1 MRLSE
6 FKHPLQSNILLE
18 GDSQVSKKD
27 WIQSSSTPDFMDRL
41 LGGEDIVLTVR
52 RDKKVA
58 DGKNPKGKTKY
69 KVIKGESQEVTFKI
83 DPKLKTDPNT
93 RVAYQLANAI
103 QEDDINS
110 IISGLS
116 FTGVVCDEEG
126 NATDQK
132 ITIPVRDII
141 KDENFSGKLRVN
153 LGNMAEIAL
162 GCAVTA
168 RFKKQQGDVEYD
180 EFIAVATELIQS
192 EAGLVE
198 AAAGKDKVT
207 FRITVPSSDKKAFI
221 AYLKMDPRGKSL
233 EDYGVDKKTI
243 KGIDAHILNAI
254 EYANTSNRVA
264 SAIKTAAVDYPEE
277 NIIDIV
283 SDGGNAEEQKS
294 TKADLKILVDGRSI
308 NLLSI
313 KAGKVGQFGQ
323 VSGWEFERLSEFF
336 EKTFDIQLSEK
347 VHKAFVHK
355 RVKDPNNDSVEDE
368 IEDTETMRLQNYQK
382 GFKVAYSEILGKLN
396 SLAETNQ
403 LELIERVYNG
413 LYYHATRQDPQV
425 EMVILT
431 PDAKTAFK
439 ELTFG
444 PELRETLDDYN
455 FSVNVGKSDKGMHII
470 EINGTLLENGKGK
483 GVPQMLI
490 KVRSYAQASTV
501 RNIIEMGPLLKHIA
515 DRGEIE
521 ARKQKK
527 EKDNQTTPVEKPI
540 ANNPVAT
547 APQTVANE
555 PVANEPLVP
564 GPTPAMADTST
575 GMPSGMSNIAPVT
588 QQASDPDDT
597 YSTRDELERVRKNAG
612 ITVE

>member
-1 MRLSE
+1 MRLFE
-6 FKHPLQSNILLE
+6 FTRPLQSNILLE

-41 LGGEDIVLTVR
+41 LNGEDMVLTIR
-52 RDKKVA
+52 RDKKIA
-58 DGKNPKGKTKY
+58 NGKNPKGKTKY

-83 DPKLKTDPNT
+83 DPKDTSNPNT

-103 QEDDINS
+103 EEDDINS

-116 FTGVVCDEEG
+116 FEGILCDDEG
-126 NATDQK
+126 NATD
-132 ITIPVRDII
+132 TAVDIPVRDII

-168 RFKKQQGDVEYD
+168 RFKKQQGDID
-180 EFIAVATELIQS
+180 HDDFIAVASELIQS

-198 AAAGKDKVT
+198 AEAGKDKVT
-207 FRITVPSSDKKAFI
+207 FRITVPSADKKAFI
-221 AYLKMDPRGKSL
+221 AYLKMDPRGKTL
-233 EDYGVDKKTI
+233 EQYGVTKETV
-243 KGIDAHILNAI
+243 KGIDSHILNAI

-313 KAGKVGQFGQ
+313 KAGNVGQFGQ
-323 VSGWEFERLSEFF
+323 VSGWEFERLNEFF
-336 EKTFDIQLSEK
+336 EKTFELPLSEK
-347 VHKAFVHK
+347 AKAAFVHK
-355 RVKDPNNDSVEDE
+355 RVKDPDNESVEDE
-368 IEDTETMRLQNYQK
+368 LEDTEAMRLQNYQK
-382 GFKVAYSEILGKLN
+382 GFKVAYSEILDKLS

-403 LELIERVYNG
+403 MELIERVYNG

-425 EMVILT
+425 EMVILS
-431 PDAKTAFK
+431 PNAKKAFH

-455 FSVNVGKSDKGMHII
+455 FSVNLGKSDSGMHII
-470 EINGTLLENGKGK
+470 EINGNLLNATLNEARGKT
-483 GVPQMLI
+483 QMLI

-515 DRGEIE
+515 DREEIT
-521 ARKQKK
+521 ARNEKKQNK
-527 EKDNQTTPVEKPI
+527 ELQGDNQATPAQTTVTTPP
-540 ANNPVAT
+540 ASS
-547 APQTVANE
+547 VANQQSAEVPAE
-555 PVANEPLVP
+555 P
-564 GPTPAMADTST
+564 ST
-575 GMPSGMSNIAPVT
+575 GMPSGMTSIAPAGQVNSSPESSFQT
-588 QQASDPDDT
+588 KDN
-597 YSTRDELERVRKNAG
+597 DELYRVRKNAG

>member
-18 GDSQVSKKD
+18 GDSQVTKKD
-27 WIQSSSTPDFMDRL
+27 WLKSSSTPDFMDRL
-41 LGGEDIVLTVR
+41 LSGEDMTITIR

-58 DGKNPKGKTKY
+58 AGKNKKGKTAY
-69 KVIKGESQEVTFKI
+69 KLIKGEAQEVTFKI
-83 DPKLKTDPNT
+83 NPKLKTDPNT
-93 RVAYQLANAI
+93 QTAHQLVNAI
-103 QEDDINS
+103 EEDDINGM
-110 IISGLS
+110 ISGLS
-116 FTGVVCDEEG
+116 FTGLLCDDEG
-126 NATDQK
+126 NATEEK
-132 ITIPVRDII
+132 VTIPVRDII

-168 RFKKQQGDVEYD
+168 KFKKQQGDVDYD
-180 EFIAVATELIQS
+180 EFIAVASELIQS

-207 FRITVPSSDKKAFI
+207 FRITVPSADKKAFI
-221 AYLKMDPRGKSL
+221 AYLKMDPRGKTLDS
-233 EDYGVDKKTI
+233 YGVAKDTI

-254 EYANTSNRVA
+254 EYANTSDRVA
-264 SAIKTAAVDYPEE
+264 SAIKTAAIDYPEE
-277 NIIDIV
+277 NVIDIV

-313 KAGKVGQFGQ
+313 KAGNVGQFGQ
-323 VSGWEFERLSEFF
+323 VSGWEFERLNEFF
-336 EKTFDIQLSEK
+336 EKTFEISLSQT
-347 VHKAFVHK
+347 VNKAFVHK
-355 RVKDPNNDSVEDE
+355 RVKDPDNDSVEDE
-368 IEDTETMRLQNYQK
+368 LEDTATMRLQNYQN
-382 GFKVAYSEILGKLN
+382 GFKVAYSEILDKLN
-396 SLAETNQ
+396 SLAERNQ
-403 LELIERVYNG
+403 VELIERVYNG

-431 PDAKTAFK
+431 PDSKKAFT

-455 FSVNVGKSDKGMHII
+455 FSVNAGVSEKGMHII
-470 EINGTLLENGKGK
+470 EINGNLISNNLNEARGKT
-483 GVPQMLI
+483 QMLI
-490 KVRSYAQASTV
+490 KVRSYIQGATI

-515 DRGEIE
+515 DRQEIE

-527 EKDNQTTPVEKPI
+527 AGEVQPSNDVVTPTPQEPATTPV
-540 ANNPVAT
+540 ANT
-547 APQTVANE
+547 
-555 PVANEPLVP
+555 PLVP
-564 GPTPAMADTST
+564 GPDATST
-575 GMPSGMSNIAPVT
+575 DAQGIPSGMTTITPVT
-588 QQASDPDDT
+588 QQASDPDDA
-597 YSTRDELERVRKNAG
+597 YSTRDELDRIRKNAG

>member
-1 MRLSE
+1 MRLFE
-6 FKHPLQSNILLE
+6 FKHPIQSNILLE
-18 GDSQVSKKD
+18 GDSQVTRRD
-27 WIQSSSTPDFMDRL
+27 WLKSSSTPDFMDRL
-41 LGGEDIVLTVR
+41 LNGEDMVLTIR

-58 DGKNPKGKTKY
+58 DGKDKKGKTKY
-69 KVIKGESQEVTFKI
+69 KLIKGEAQEVTFKI

-103 QEDDINS
+103 EEDDINS
-110 IISGLS
+110 TISGLS
-116 FTGVVCDEEG
+116 FNGALCDEEG
-126 NATDQK
+126 NATDEQVN
-132 ITIPVRDII
+132 IPVRDII

-168 RFKKQQGDVEYD
+168 KFKKQQGDISYD
-180 EFIAVATELIQS
+180 EVIAVATELIQS
-192 EAGLVE
+192 EAGMVE
-198 AAAGKDKVT
+198 ADAGKDKVT
-207 FRITVPSSDKKAFI
+207 FRITVPSGDKKAFI
-221 AYLKMDPRGKSL
+221 AYLKMDPRDKTL

-243 KGIDAHILNAI
+243 KGIDNHIKNAI

-264 SAIKTAAVDYPEE
+264 GAINTAAVDYPEE
-277 NIIDIV
+277 NVIDIV

-323 VSGWEFERLSEFF
+323 VSGWEFERLNEFF
-336 EKTFDIQLSEK
+336 EKTFDIHLSDT

-368 IEDTETMRLQNYQK
+368 IEDVTEMRLKNYQN
-382 GFKVAYSEILGKLN
+382 GFKVAYSEVFETLN
-396 SLAETNQ
+396 SLAERNQ
-403 LELIERVYNG
+403 VELIERVYNG
-413 LYYHATRQDPQV
+413 LYDHATRKDPQV

-431 PDAKTAFK
+431 PDATTAFK

-455 FSVNVGKSDKGMHII
+455 FSVNVGKSEKGMHII
-470 EINGTLLENGKGK
+470 EINGALLGKDK
-483 GVPQMLI
+483 GITQLLI
-490 KVRSYAQASTV
+490 KVRSYAQGTTV

-515 DRGEIE
+515 DRQEIE

-527 EKDNQTTPVEKPI
+527 EKDKQTTPV
-540 ANNPVAT
+540 ANPAEEPVANT
-547 APQTVANE
+547 PT

-564 GPTPAMADTST
+564 GPAPATADTSA
-575 GMPSGMSNIAPVT
+575 GVPSGMSNIAPVT
-588 QQASDPDDT
+588 QQELDPDNT

>member
-1 MRLSE
+1 MRLFE
-6 FKHPLQSNILLE
+6 FKHPIQSNILLE
-18 GDSQVSKKD
+18 GDSQVSRRD
-27 WIQSSSTPDFMDRL
+27 WLKSSSTPDFMDRL
-41 LGGEDIVLTVR
+41 LSGEDMVLTIR

-58 DGKNPKGKTKY
+58 DGKDKKGKTKY
-69 KVIKGESQEVTFKI
+69 KLIKGEAQEVTFKI

-103 QEDDINS
+103 EEDDINS
-110 IISGLS
+110 TISGLS
-116 FTGVVCDEEG
+116 FNGALCDEEG
-126 NATDQK
+126 NATEEAVN
-132 ITIPVRDII
+132 IPVRDII

-168 RFKKQQGDVEYD
+168 KFKKQQGDISYD
-180 EFIAVATELIQS
+180 EVIAVATELIQS
-192 EAGLVE
+192 EAGMVE
-198 AAAGKDKVT
+198 ADAGKDKVT
-207 FRITVPSSDKKAFI
+207 FRITVPSGDKKAFI
-221 AYLKMDPRGKSL
+221 AYLKMDPREKTL

-243 KGIDAHILNAI
+243 KGIDNHIKNAI

-264 SAIKTAAVDYPEE
+264 GAIKTAAVDYSEE
-277 NIIDIV
+277 NVIDIV

-323 VSGWEFERLSEFF
+323 VSGWEFERLNEFF
-336 EKTFDIQLSEK
+336 EKTFDIHLSET
-347 VHKAFVHK
+347 VQKAFVHK

-368 IEDTETMRLQNYQK
+368 IEDIAAMRLQNYQN
-382 GFKVAYSEILGKLN
+382 GFKVAYSEVFKTLN
-396 SLAETNQ
+396 SLAERNQ
-403 LELIERVYNG
+403 VELIERVYNG
-413 LYYHATRQDPQV
+413 LYDHATRKDPQV

-431 PDAKTAFK
+431 PDATTAFK

-455 FSVNVGKSDKGMHII
+455 FSVNVGKSEKGMHII
-470 EINGTLLENGKGK
+470 EINGALLGKDK
-483 GVPQMLI
+483 GTTQLLI
-490 KVRSYAQASTV
+490 KVRSYAQGATV

-515 DRGEIE
+515 DRQEIE

-527 EKDNQTTPVEKPI
+527 EKDNQTTSGE
-540 ANNPVAT
+540 
-547 APQTVANE
+547 E
-555 PVANEPLVP
+555 PVAKTPAPAPVANTPLAP
-564 GPTPAMADTST
+564 GPSPTMADTSG

-588 QQASDPDDT
+588 QQASDPEDA

>member
-18 GDSQVSKKD
+18 GDSQVTKKD
-27 WIQSSSTPDFMDRL
+27 WLKSSSTPDFMDRL
-41 LGGEDIVLTVR
+41 LSGEDMTITIR

-58 DGKNPKGKTKY
+58 AGKNKKGKTAY
-69 KVIKGESQEVTFKI
+69 KLIKGEAQEVTFKI

-103 QEDDINS
+103 EEDDINGT
-110 IISGLS
+110 ISSLS
-116 FTGVVCDEEG
+116 FTGLLCDEEG
-126 NATDQK
+126 NATEEK
-132 ITIPVRDII
+132 VNIPVRDII

-168 RFKKQQGDVEYD
+168 KFKKQQGDVDYD
-180 EFIAVATELIQS
+180 EFIAVASELIQS
-192 EAGLVE
+192 EAGMVE
-198 AAAGKDKVT
+198 AEAGKDKVT
-207 FRITVPSSDKKAFI
+207 FRITVPSADKKAFI
-221 AYLKMDPRGKSL
+221 AYLKMDPRGKTL
-233 EDYGVDKKTI
+233 EQYGVGKDTV
-243 KGIDAHILNAI
+243 KGIDNHIKNAI

-264 SAIKTAAVDYPEE
+264 AAIKTAAVDYPDE
-277 NIIDIV
+277 NVIDIV

-313 KAGKVGQFGQ
+313 KAGNVGQFGQ
-323 VSGWEFERLSEFF
+323 VSGWEFERLNEFF
-336 EKTFDIQLSEK
+336 EKTFEISLSET
-347 VHKAFVHK
+347 VRKAFVHK
-355 RVKDPNNDSVEDE
+355 RVKDPDNDSVEDE
-368 IEDTETMRLQNYQK
+368 IEDTESMRLQNYQN
-382 GFKVAYSEILGKLN
+382 GFKVAYSEVLKTLN
-396 SLAETNQ
+396 SFAERNQ
-403 LELIERVYNG
+403 VELIERVYNG
-413 LYYHATRQDPQV
+413 LYGHATRQDPQV

-431 PDAKTAFK
+431 PNAKKAFY

-455 FSVNVGKSDKGMHII
+455 FSVNAGKSESGMHII
-470 EINGTLLENGKGK
+470 EVNGTLLENGKGK
-483 GVPQMLI
+483 GVPQLLV

-515 DRGEIE
+515 DREEIE

-527 EKDNQTTPVEKPI
+527 EKENQTTPVVNPAEE
-540 ANNPVAT
+540 PVAKTT
-547 APQTVANE
+547 AST

-564 GPTPAMADTST
+564 SPSPAMADTS
-575 GMPSGMSNIAPVT
+575 GGVPSGMSDIAPVT
-588 QQASDPDDT
+588 QQDLDPDNN

>member
-1 MRLSE
+1 MRFIE
-6 FKHPLQSNILLE
+6 FIHPAANILTE

-27 WIQSSSTPDFMDRL
+27 WLQSSSTPDFMDRL
-41 LGGEDIVLTVR
+41 LSGEDIVLTIR

-58 DGKNPKGKTKY
+58 DGKNAKGKTKY
-69 KVIKGESQEVTFKI
+69 KIIKGAGQEVTFKI
-83 DPKLKTDPNT
+83 DPGSKVDPNT
-93 RVAYQLANAI
+93 KVAYQLVNAI

-110 IISGLS
+110 TIAGLS
-116 FTGVVCDEEG
+116 FSGVLCDEEG
-126 NATDQK
+126 NATD
-132 ITIPVRDII
+132 TVVDIPVRDII

-168 RFKKQQGDVEYD
+168 RFKKQQGNIDHADFVE
-180 EFIAVATELIQS
+180 VATELIQS
-192 EAGLVE
+192 EEGLVE
-198 AAAGKDKVT
+198 ANAGKDKVT

-221 AYLKMDPRGKSL
+221 AYLNMDPRGKSL
-233 EDYGVDKKTI
+233 EDYGVVKKTI
-243 KGIDAHILNAI
+243 KGIDSHILNAI

-264 SAIKTAAVDYPEE
+264 SAIKTAATDYPEE

-313 KAGKVGQFGQ
+313 KAGNVGQFGQ

-336 EKTFDIQLSEK
+336 EKTFEISLSEK

-355 RVKDPNNDSVEDE
+355 RVKDPNNESVEDE
-368 IEDTETMRLQNYQK
+368 IEDTEAMRLQNYQK

-431 PDAKTAFK
+431 PDATTAFK
-439 ELTFG
+439 ELSFG

-515 DRGEIE
+515 DREEIE
-521 ARKQKK
+521 ARKQNK
-527 EKDNQTTPVEKPI
+527 EKDGQANIADKPVVQLPAADNQ
-540 ANNPVAT
+540 PVAPAADT
-547 APQTVANE
+547 
-555 PVANEPLVP
+555 PLVP
-564 GPTPAMADTST
+564 GPNTST
-575 GMPSGMSNIAPVT
+575 SSGTPSGMNNIAPAA
-588 QQASDPDDT
+588 QQELDPENS
-597 YSTRDELERVRKNAG
+597 YSTRDELDRVKKNAG